1 LKLKRLS
8 IFIVSIFFVSIL
20 SVNYYQ
26 LKNRIFQE
34 DSLIVDI
41 VDIDLDFSTC
51 DVCQSPL
58 TYRYVTSIIIP
69 KDFSI
74 PHILTFNFLTR
85 APPA

>member
-1 LKLKRLS
+1 MKLKRLS

-20 SVNYYQ
+20 SVNYFHIE
-26 LKNRIFQE
+26 NRIFQE

-41 VDIDLDFSTC
+41 VDIDLDFSTS
-51 DVCQSPL
+51 DLFQVPL

-85 APPA
+85 APPV

>member
-1 LKLKRLS
+1 MKRLS
-8 IFIVSIFFVSIL
+8 VLIVFIFFVSIL
-20 SVNYYQ
+20 SFNYNHFQ
-26 LKNRIFQE
+26 NRIFQE

-51 DVCQSPL
+51 DVCQVPL

-85 APPA
+85 APPV

>member
-1 LKLKRLS
+1 MKRLS
-8 IFIVSIFFVSIL
+8 IFIVSIFLVSIL

-26 LKNRIFQE
+26 LENRIFQE

-51 DVCQSPL
+51 NVYQAPL

-74 PHILTFNFLTR
+74 PHVITFNFLTR